1 MTAMKQVND
10 FARLLSG
17 FLNNYL
23 PHEKGVSAN
32 TIKSYSYTFILFIK
46 FMHENKNV
54 PATKLSFTHLKK
66 DLVVGFLDWLQKDRG
81 CGEATRNQRL
91 AAISSFIKYA
101 EYMTPDHLFDCHQ
114 ILSIPAK
121 KTESK
126 VLNYLNIDGMK
137 LLLQQPD
144 TQKTKGLR
152 DLALLS
158 LMYESAARVQEIID
172 LTPAS
177 LFITNKPYR
186 VILHGKGNKYRT
198 IPLPDK
204 QVELLRQYMT
214 QSGLLDRENVQKP
227 LFPNYQGQKMTR
239 NGVNNILVK
248 YVKMAKEK
256 SPSLVP
262 DHLSCHDMRHT
273 N

>member
-1 MTAMKQVND
+1 MKQVND

-46 FMHENKNV
+46 YMHENRNV
-54 PATKLSFTHLKK
+54 PVTRLSFTHIKK
-66 DLVVGFLDWLQKDRG
+66 DLVVGFLDWLQNERG

-101 EYMTPDHLFDCHQ
+101 EYMNPNHLFDCHQ

-144 TQKTKGLR
+144 TQKAKGLR

-172 LTPAS
+172 LTPTS

-186 VILHGKGNKYRT
+186 VILHGKGNKYRS
-198 IPLPDK
+198 IPLLNERARL
-204 QVELLRQYMT
+204 VTL
-214 QSGLLDRENVQKP
+214 
-227 LFPNYQGQKMTR
+227 
-239 NGVNNILVK
+239 NN
-248 YVKMAKEK
+248 
-256 SPSLVP
+256 
-262 DHLSCHDMRHT
+262 D
-273 N
+273 

>member
-1 MTAMKQVND
+1 MIAMKQVTD

-23 PHEKGVSAN
+23 PHEQGVSAN

-46 FMHENKNV
+46 YMHENRNV
-54 PATKLSFTHLKK
+54 PVTRLSFAHLNK
-66 DLVVGFLDWLQKDRG
+66 DLVVGFLEWLQNERG

-101 EYMTPDHLFDCHQ
+101 EYMNPEHLFDCHQ

-121 KTESK
+121 KAESK
-126 VLNYLNIDGMK
+126 VLNYLNIDGIK
-137 LLLQQPD
+137 LLLQQPN

-152 DLALLS
+152 DLALIS

-177 LFITNKPYR
+177 LFTTNKPYR
-186 VILHGKGNKYRT
+186 VILHGKGNKYRS

-204 QVELLRQYMT
+204 QVELLRQYMSH
-214 QSGLLDRENVQKP
+214 SGLLDRENAQKP
-227 LFPNYQGQKMTR
+227 LFPNYQGAEDDT
-239 NGVNNILVK
+239 
-248 YVKMAKEK
+248 
-256 SPSLVP
+256 
-262 DHLSCHDMRHT
+262 
-273 N
+273 